1 MGVLIKR
8 SVRVKVVVTDQFKT
22 RRTAE
27 LRSALAKLD
36 VVKKRIEFEMG
47 AACRRAEAGAQDA
60 KLIERLDAGL
70 HNNDRA
76 RSAVIQELDKISALE
91 VGSEYERGVVEG
103 LVEVNVGDDFAKVSS
118 CEIVVLDD
126 KITEIRDGLCPEPS
140 ETSP

>member
-36 VVKKRIEFEMG
+36 AVKKRIEFEIG
-47 AACRRAEAGAQDA
+47 ATSRQAESGAQGA
-60 KLIERLDAGL
+60 RTLERLNAGL
-70 HNNDRA
+70 RNNDRA
-76 RSAVIQELDKISALE
+76 RSAVLE
-91 VGSEYERGVVEG
+91 EIDRITSTQVGSEYERGLIEG

-126 KITEIRDGLCPEPS
+126 KIIEIRDGLCPEPS

>member
-36 VVKKRIEFEMG
+36 AVKRRIEFEIG
-47 AACRRAEAGAQDA
+47 AISRRAESGAQGA
-60 KLIERLDAGL
+60 RTLERLNAGL
-70 HNNDRA
+70 RNNDRA
-76 RSAVIQELDKISALE
+76 RSAVLE
-91 VGSEYERGVVEG
+91 EIDRITATQVGSEYERGLIEG

-126 KITEIRDGLCPEPS
+126 KIIEIRDGLCPEPS